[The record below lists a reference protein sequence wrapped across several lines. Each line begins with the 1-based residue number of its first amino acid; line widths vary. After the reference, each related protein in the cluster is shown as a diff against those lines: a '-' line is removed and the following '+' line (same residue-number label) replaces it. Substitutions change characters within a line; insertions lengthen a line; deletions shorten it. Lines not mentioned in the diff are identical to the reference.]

1 MRNIT
6 KLTINAMLMIMLAMG
21 LSACRKEEQDRPLS
35 YDKGNYQGKTDQ
47 SLSDIAVNN
56 LIQRSR
62 YQSYN

>member
-1 MRNIT
+1 MI
-6 KLTINAMLMIMLAMG
+6 MIMLAMG
-21 LSACRKEEQDRPLS
+21 ISACRKEEQGRPLS

-47 SLSDIAVNN
+47 SLSDIVVNN

>member
-21 LSACRKEEQDRPLS
+21 ISACRKEEQGRPLS

-47 SLSDIAVNN
+47 TLSDIVVNN

>member
-21 LSACRKEEQDRPLS
+21 ISACRKEEKGRPLS

-47 SLSDIAVNN
+47 SLSDIVVNN